1 MVLASILIVC
11 IEVLLMEK
19 NTNTL
24 AIDVAN
30 TTGQDDNNNLQNRSS
45 IKTAQKR
52 FPV

>member
-11 IEVLLMEK
+11 IEVLLMER

-24 AIDVAN
+24 AIEVAN
-30 TTGQDDNNNLQNRSS
+30 ITEQDNNDLQNRSS

-52 FPV
+52 LSI